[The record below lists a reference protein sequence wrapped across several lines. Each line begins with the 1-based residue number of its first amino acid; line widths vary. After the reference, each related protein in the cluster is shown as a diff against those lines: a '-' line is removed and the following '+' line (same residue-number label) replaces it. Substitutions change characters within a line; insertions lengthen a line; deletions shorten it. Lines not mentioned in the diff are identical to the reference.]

1 MHSNG
6 DYIVIYDTDSKGNP
20 KMLAYLNGLDIGPKS
35 QFMNSNW
42 EKKIISS
49 SANKMMIEFRS
60 DDFLE
65 WGGFSASINYYPIQ
79 SNECQSWLNMNDR
92 SLKTPD
98 YPNLYDKNIS
108 CKWLITVRH
117 GYYISLKFL
126 DFEVIYILSSFC
138 WDLLMPV
145 FPFSL

>member
-49 SANKMMIEFRS
+49 SANQMMIEFRS

-79 SNECQSWLNMNDR
+79 SNECQSWLNMSKKKFNAY
-92 SLKTPD
+92 SLIPQVGF
-98 YPNLYDKNIS
+98 
-108 CKWLITVRH
+108 C
-117 GYYISLKFL
+117 
-126 DFEVIYILSSFC
+126 VIIVVFC
-138 WDLLMPV
+138 
-145 FPFSL
+145 